1 VWVEFE
7 DALLTKKMWD
17 IKRKERDRGGVGMVI
32 PKLWTTTMGNLD
44 IIEIG

>member
-1 VWVEFE
+1 
-7 DALLTKKMWD
+7 MWD

-32 PKLWTTTMGNLD
+32 PKFWTTIGNLD